1 MKLPAGAVVAFYG
14 DSLTAGFGAS
24 SASSRW
30 SALLCARHG
39 WREVNP
45 SISGLGFVQSRGS
58 RDVPGAIVAAKPDLV
73 LVTLGANDLWIVAQ
87 RPREVETAIH
97 ADLRRLRDE
106 TDAVI
111 LVAMPFSPISYR
123 PAQLVTLEGWLRD
136 AAREIGAGVI
146 ESASWMADQVGMTID
161 PVHFNDAGERRMAD
175 LMDAALAE
183 IP

>member
-24 SASSRW
+24 SAASRW
-30 SALLCARHG
+30 SALLCATHG

-45 SISGLGFVQSRGS
+45 SISGLGFVQARGS
-58 RDVPGAIVAAKPDLV
+58 RDVPGTIIAAKPDLI

-106 TDAVI
+106 TEAVI

-123 PAQLVTLEGWLRD
+123 PAQLVALEGWLRD
-136 AAREIGAGVI
+136 AAREVGAGVI
-146 ESASWMADQVGMTID
+146 ESAAWMADQVGMTID
-161 PVHFNDAGERRMAD
+161 PVLFNDAGERRMAE
-175 LMDAALAE
+175 LMDAAIGAAA
-183 IP
+183 